1 MRENGKSATRLL
13 WRAMIG
19 NWLNWDRPPNPFDSL
34 DRYLTADEL
43 KEVCRLPKGSEV
55 QVDKVLDFMDSESAC
70 DDDLR
75 NLAYQL
81 FRRANP

>member
-1 MRENGKSATRLL
+1 
-13 WRAMIG
+13 MIG
-19 NWLNWDRPPNPFDSL
+19 NWLNWDRPPNPFDYL

-55 QVDKVLDFMDSESAC
+55 QVDKVIDFMDSEGAC